1 MGMSQPFTFNMTANE
16 VRFAFRSWHLS
27 YLFAL
32 DLSFPT
38 FSWVNLFFFF
48 FCLMIPFY
56 LHYLLERLSLSL
68 GSLSLLASSPRQHQ
82 HIANFLRKKKKN
94 NRKFAASSFIFRDFV
109 YQDDRTFCSASL
121 GQSQPLRLPSTQL
134 RFRRL
139 HWVPVHPAHPCGS
152 PTSAVFSF
160 HSLEIIDLGK
170 APFLV
175 CIQTWQ
181 MPSGKKNGRQSQLT

>member
-48 FCLMIPFY
+48 FFFCLMIPFY

-82 HIANFLRKKKKN
+82 HIANFLREKKKKKTEVCCKLLYLSGLCVPRWQN
-94 NRKFAASSFIFRDFV
+94 VLLCLPRPVPTFTSPQHSAQVPKAA
-109 YQDDRTFCSASL
+109 L
-121 GQSQPLRLPSTQL
+121 GTSTSRPPLRLSNLCCFFFP
-134 RFRRL
+134 FIGD
-139 HWVPVHPAHPCGS
+139 HWP
-152 PTSAVFSF
+152 
-160 HSLEIIDLGK
+160 
-170 APFLV
+170 
-175 CIQTWQ
+175 
-181 MPSGKKNGRQSQLT
+181 RQSPIFSLHPDLTDALREKKR